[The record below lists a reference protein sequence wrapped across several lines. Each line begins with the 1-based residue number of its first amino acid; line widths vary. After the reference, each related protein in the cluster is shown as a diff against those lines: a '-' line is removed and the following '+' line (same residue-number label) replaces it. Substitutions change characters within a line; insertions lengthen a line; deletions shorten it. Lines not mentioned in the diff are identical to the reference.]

1 MDQLQL
7 FLHHLERER
16 RYSKHTITAYE
27 NDINHFIAFIE
38 HFHPDAE
45 LREINRQIIRDWLVE
60 MVDDELSAR
69 SIARRLSSLKS
80 YFAYLLREELVEV
93 NPVLHVKAPKQSKE
107 IISVLT
113 QKEIS
118 ALFALEFPNTFEG
131 HRDRLMLDVLY
142 SAGLRRSELIE
153 LRMGDVDNDKLRV
166 KGKRNKIRYVP
177 LRKTLVNDI
186 KQFVNNWRNHLPA
199 LEDNTLF
206 VTAQGKKCYP
216 KLVYNVVVHY
226 ISIVST
232 VAYKGPHILRHS
244 MATHMLS
251 KGADLNAIKDIL
263 GHSSLSATQVYTHMS
278 VEKLKSV
285 YQHAHPRGN

>member
-1 MDQLQL
+1 MEQLES
-7 FLHHLERER
+7 FLSHLQHER
-16 RYSKHTITAYE
+16 RYSSHTILAYE
-27 NDINHFIAFIE
+27 NDIQQFHAFID
-38 HFHPDAE
+38 HFHPNISYE
-45 LREINRQIIRDWLVE
+45 EINRQIIRHWLVE
-60 MVDDELSAR
+60 MVDDELSTK
-69 SIARRLSSLKS
+69 SIARRISAVKS
-80 YFAYLLREELVEV
+80 FYAYLLREALVTH
-93 NPVLHVKAPKQSKE
+93 NPALHIKAPKQAKD

-113 QKEIS
+113 EKEIS

-153 LRMGDVDNDKLRV
+153 LRLTDVGDDYFRV
-166 KGKRNKIRYVP
+166 KGKRNKVRLIP
-177 LRKTLVNDI
+177 ARKTLINDI
-186 KQFVNNWRNHLPA
+186 KHFVNTWRSSLPV
-199 LEDNTLF
+199 LEDNRLF
-206 VTAQGKKCYP
+206 LTKDGKKCYP